1 MVLRDESNHCLD
13 DARAVTSH
21 SLHAFF
27 LWIVSGH
34 VSCIISRFIADSFIS
49 AFRFQDGMVSK
60 LQWLSFWW
68 GHVRMIFSV
77 RICLSITKH
86 SFLWKEIFTKPG
98 NGLKWLFWFSMKA
111 RTFLKFG
118 WLVMGR
124 VIMRTVLALFP
135 RGMVT
140 SWPGASRDAAWWRV
154 LIPSLFI
161 LAHAIFTQLQRLSKC
176 QERKWQANWVV
187 VQNGQIIPEIQER

>member
-34 VSCIISRFIADSFIS
+34 VSCIISWFIADSFIS

-68 GHVRMIFSV
+68 GHIWMIFSV

-98 NGLKWLFWFSMKA
+98 NGLKWLFWFSMKT

-124 VIMRTVLALFP
+124 VIMWTVLALFP

-140 SWPGASRDAAWWRV
+140 SWPGAPSAPESQSA
-154 LIPSLFI
+154 PSLPGCCVMES
-161 LAHAIFTQLQRLSKC
+161 ANTLSFHPGSRYFHTAAKA
-176 QERKWQANWVV
+176 E
-187 VQNGQIIPEIQER
+187 